1 MLINQVVILVGGLGT
16 RLRSLTKTTPKPLI
30 KINDTPFIE
39 YLIKFYSISGFK
51 KIVLLTKYKS
61 SIFVKK
67 YHGKVID
74 NIKITCIND
83 KQFLGTSGS
92 LLNSIK
98 ILDKHFI
105 FCNGDTFLI

>member
-1 MLINQVVILVGGLGT
+1 M
-16 RLRSLTKTTPKPLI
+16 
-30 KINDTPFIE
+30 F
-39 YLIKFYSISGFK
+39 
-51 KIVLLTKYKS
+51 
-61 SIFVKK
+61 KK

-105 FCNGDTFLI
+105 FCNGDTFFDIKIKNFVKNLKKNYIGILACSKKFSHKIKDIQVFLKKKVNFFWNLFI